1 MVWLVNITLE
11 NISVY
16 IGIIVFAGSLVN
28 YMVMLPLRAE
38 IKGLQEAIIRL
49 EKTIFA
55 VEKKNANHETRITRI
70 EEAVVS
76 AHKRVDRLE
85 KICDGATVK

>member
-1 MVWLVNITLE
+1 MHITLE
-11 NISVY
+11 NVGAY
-16 IGIIVFAGSLVN
+16 IGIIVFAGSFVN
-28 YMVMLPLRAE
+28 YMVMLPLRTE
-38 IKGLQEAIIRL
+38 IKGLQEAITRL
-49 EKTIFA
+49 ERTITE
-55 VEKKNANHETRITRI
+55 VERKNAIHETRITRL